1 MQKPIKRHESL
12 IPLSRDHHH
21 GLLLSWKIRTGE
33 KKGISTQRIYSYAN
47 YFFNSQLVPHF
58 RLEENNVFP
67 LLGAED
73 PLVKQ
78 ALKEHR
84 ELESLF
90 TKENGTGEDL
100 TAIANLLEQ
109 HIRFEERILFTE
121 IQNRAGE
128 EALMNIEKMENGINT
143 PSPDDW
149 NDKFWLKDAV

>member
-33 KKGISTQRIYSYAN
+33 KKGISTKRMYSYAN

-58 RLEENNVFP
+58 RLEEDNVFP

-128 EALMNIEKMENGINT
+128 EALMNIEKMEKGVNT
-143 PSPDDW
+143 PNPDDW
-149 NDKFWLKDAV
+149 NDKFWLKDMV